1 MHSGALPS
9 LVVKP
14 GSPPPAEAGIRCV
27 MMDLDGTIYEGDTL
41 YPASR
46 PFFDALTRR
55 GIAWGFVTN
64 NTSRSIDSYV
74 ARLRG
79 MGVPLSGRDEIV
91 TPVLSVVDALRTE
104 FPAFKR
110 LFLLG
115 TDDFRREMRSSGFE
129 ETSDSP
135 DDPPDAVITAFDKTL
150 CYDRLC
156 RAAWWIRN
164 GVPWFAT
171 HPDVFCPTTERTWL
185 VDCGA
190 ITACLETAT
199 GVRCQR
205 VFGKPNPDLLQVML
219 KRLGLRPSELLMA
232 GDREHTDIES
242 GIRAGART
250 LRITSGVGGGT
261 AETRADYRAPDLG
274 VFHRA
279 LFPEDFG
286 GEAS

>member
-1 MHSGALPS
+1 MPSDALPS

-46 PFFDALTRR
+46 PFFDALSRR

-79 MGVPLSGRDEIV
+79 MGVPLSGREQIV
-91 TPVLSVVDALRTE
+91 TPVLSVVDALRTD
-104 FPAFKR
+104 FPAFQR

-115 TDDFRREMRSSGFE
+115 TDDFRTEMRSFGFE

-164 GVPWFAT
+164 GIPWFAT

-242 GIRAGART
+242 GVRAGART

-279 LFPEDFG
+279 IFPEDF
-286 GEAS
+286 A

>member
-1 MHSGALPS
+1 
-9 LVVKP
+9 
-14 GSPPPAEAGIRCV
+14 
-27 MMDLDGTIYEGDTL
+27 MMDLDGTIYEGDAL
-41 YPASR
+41 YPTSL
-46 PFFDALTRR
+46 PFFDALSRR

-79 MGVPLSGRDEIV
+79 MGIPVSGREQVV
-91 TPVLSVVDALRTE
+91 TPVLSVADALRSE
-104 FPAFKR
+104 YPAFRR

-115 TDDFRREMRSSGFE
+115 TEDFRLEMQAPGFE
-129 ETSDSP
+129 ETADSP
-135 DDPPDAVITAFDKTL
+135 DDRPDAVITAFDKSL
-150 CYDRLC
+150 NYDRLC

-171 HPDVFCPTTERTWL
+171 HPDVFCPTTDRTWL

-199 GVRCQR
+199 GVRCGR
-205 VFGKPNPDLLQVML
+205 VFGKPNPDLLQVMM

-261 AETRADYRAPDLG
+261 TETRADYRAPDLG
-274 VFHRA
+274 AFHRA
-279 LFPEDFG
+279 LFPEDF
-286 GEAS
+286 A

>member
-1 MHSGALPS
+1 MSSCAVPS
-9 LVVKP
+9 FIVKP
-14 GSPPPAEAGIRCV
+14 GSPFPPEAGIRCV

-41 YPASR
+41 YPSSM
-46 PFFDALTRR
+46 PFFDALTRH

-74 ARLRG
+74 ARLRA
-79 MGVPLSGRDEIV
+79 MGIPLSDRSQIV
-91 TPVLSVVDALRTE
+91 TPVLSVADALRTE
-104 FPAFKR
+104 FPGFRR

-115 TDDFRREMRSSGFE
+115 TGDFRREMQSFGFE
-129 ETSDSP
+129 ETADSP
-135 DDPPDAVITAFDKTL
+135 DDRPDAVITAFDKSL
-150 CYDRLC
+150 NYDRLC

-205 VFGKPNPDLLQVML
+205 VFGKPNPDMLQVMM

-250 LRITSGVGGGT
+250 LRISSGVGGGT
-261 AETRADYRAPDLG
+261 AETRADYCAPDLG

-279 LFPEDFG
+279 LFPED
-286 GEAS
+286 AL

>member
-1 MHSGALPS
+1 MPSGPVPG
-9 LVVKP
+9 LVVKFGAP
-14 GSPPPAEAGIRCV
+14 LPREAGIRCV
-27 MMDLDGTIYEGDTL
+27 MMDLDGTIYEGDRL
-41 YPASR
+41 YPASL
-46 PFFDALTRR
+46 PFFDALSRR

-79 MGVPLSGRDEIV
+79 MGIPLSGRDQVV
-91 TPVLSVVDALRTE
+91 TPVLSVVDAFRTE

-115 TDDFRREMRSSGFE
+115 TDDFRSEMSSFGFE
-129 ETSDSP
+129 ETADSP
-135 DDPPDAVITAFDKTL
+135 DDRPDAVVTAFDKSL
-150 CYDRLC
+150 NYSRLC

-190 ITACLETAT
+190 VTACLETAT
-199 GVRCQR
+199 GIRCPR
-205 VFGKPNPDLLQVML
+205 VFGKPSPDMLRVML

-242 GIRAGART
+242 GIRAGTRT
-250 LRITSGVGGGT
+250 LRISSGVGGGE
-261 AETRADYRAPDLG
+261 AETRADYSCPDLG

-279 LFPEDFG
+279 LFPEDFL
-286 GEAS
+286 

>member
-1 MHSGALPS
+1 MPSGSIPG
-9 LVVKP
+9 LVVRS
-14 GSPPPAEAGIRCV
+14 GSPLPADAGIRCV
-27 MMDLDGTIYEGDTL
+27 MMDLDGTIYEGDRL
-41 YPASR
+41 YPSSL
-46 PFFDALTRR
+46 PFFDALSRR

-79 MGVPLSGRDEIV
+79 MGIPLSSRDQVV
-91 TPVLSVVDALRTE
+91 TPVLSVVDAFRTE
-104 FPAFKR
+104 FPAFRR

-115 TDDFRREMRSSGFE
+115 TDDFRSEMRSFGFV
-129 ETSDSP
+129 ETVDSP
-135 DDPPDAVITAFDKTL
+135 DDRPDAVVTAFDKSL
-150 CYDRLC
+150 NYARLC

-190 ITACLETAT
+190 VTACLESAT
-199 GVRCQR
+199 GIRCPR
-205 VFGKPNPDLLQVML
+205 VFGKPSPDMLQVML

-250 LRITSGVGGGT
+250 LRISSGVGGGA
-261 AETRADYRAPDLG
+261 AETRADYSCPDLG

-279 LFPEDFG
+279 LFPED
-286 GEAS
+286 SL

>member
-1 MHSGALPS
+1 MTAAGDPTLCIR
-9 LVVKP
+9 P
-14 GSPPPAEAGIRCV
+14 GSPPPSSAGIRCV
-27 MMDLDGTIYEGDTL
+27 MMDLDGTIYEGDRL
-41 YPASR
+41 YPTSL
-46 PFFDALTRR
+46 PFFDARTGH

-64 NTSRSIDSYV
+64 NTSLSIDSYV
-74 ARLRG
+74 ERLHG
-79 MGVPLSGRDEIV
+79 MGVPIAGRDQIV

-115 TDDFRREMRSSGFE
+115 TDDFRREMRSFGLD
-129 ETSDSP
+129 ETADSP
-135 DDPPDAVITAFDKTL
+135 DDRPDAVITAFDKSL
-150 CYDRLC
+150 NYDRLC

-205 VFGKPNPDLLQVML
+205 VFGKPNPDMLRVMM
-219 KRLGLRPSELLMA
+219 KRLGIRPAELLMA

-250 LRITSGVGGGT
+250 LRISTGVGGG
-261 AETRADYRAPDLG
+261 ASETRADYRCADLG
-274 VFHRA
+274 VFRRA
-279 LFPEDFG
+279 LFPEDG
-286 GEAS
+286 V

>member
-1 MHSGALPS
+1 MSAAEESS
-9 LVVKP
+9 LRVKP
-14 GSPPPAEAGIRCV
+14 GSPPPSQAGIRCV
-27 MMDLDGTIYEGDTL
+27 MMDLDGTVYEGDAL
-41 YPASR
+41 YPASL
-46 PFFDALTRR
+46 PFFNALSRR

-79 MGVPLSGRDEIV
+79 MGVPLSGRDQIV
-91 TPVLSVVDALRTE
+91 TPVLSVADALRTE
-104 FPAFKR
+104 FPASKR

-115 TDDFRREMRSSGFE
+115 TEDFRREMTSLGFE
-129 ETSDSP
+129 ETADSP
-135 DDPPDAVITAFDKTL
+135 DDRPDVVITAFDKSLT
-150 CYDRLC
+150 YDRLC
-156 RAAWWIRN
+156 RAAWWIKN

-171 HPDVFCPTTERTWL
+171 HPDVFCPTTEPTWL

-199 GVRCQR
+199 GIRCRR
-205 VFGKPNPDLLQVML
+205 VFGKPNPDMLQVML

-242 GIRAGART
+242 GIRAGVRT

-261 AETRADYRAPDLG
+261 AETRADYRCSGLG

-279 LFPEDFG
+279 LFPEDFL
-286 GEAS
+286 

>member
-1 MHSGALPS
+1 MPSAAVPS
-9 LVVKP
+9 LVVRP

-27 MMDLDGTIYEGDTL
+27 MMDLDGTVYEGDAL
-41 YPASR
+41 YPASL
-46 PFFDALTRR
+46 PFFDALARR

-79 MGVPLSGRDEIV
+79 MGIPISGREQIV
-91 TPVLSVVDALRTE
+91 TPVLSVADALRTE

-115 TDDFRREMRSSGFE
+115 TDDFRREMQSLGFE
-129 ETSDSP
+129 ETADSP
-135 DDPPDAVITAFDKTL
+135 DDRPDAVITAFDKSL
-150 CYDRLC
+150 HYDRLC

-199 GVRCQR
+199 GVRCGR
-205 VFGKPNPDLLQVML
+205 VFGKPNPDLLQVMM

-242 GIRAGART
+242 GIRAGALT
-250 LRITSGVGGGT
+250 LRIASGVGGGD
-261 AETRADYRAPDLG
+261 AGTRADYSAPDIG

-279 LFPEDFG
+279 LFPEDFV
-286 GEAS
+286 

>member
-1 MHSGALPS
+1 MPSGTVPG
-9 LVVKP
+9 LVIKS
-14 GSPPPAEAGIRCV
+14 GSPLPPDAGIRCV
-27 MMDLDGTIYEGDTL
+27 MMDLDGTVYEGDRL
-41 YPASR
+41 YPTSL
-46 PFFDALTRR
+46 PFFDALSRR

-79 MGVPLSGRDEIV
+79 MGIPLSGREQVV
-91 TPVLSVVDALRTE
+91 TPVLSVVDAFRTE
-104 FPAFKR
+104 FPSFKR

-115 TDDFRREMRSSGFE
+115 TDDFRSEMRSFDFE
-129 ETSDSP
+129 ETDDSP
-135 DDPPDAVITAFDKTL
+135 DDRPDAVVTAFDKSL
-150 CYDRLC
+150 NYARLC

-190 ITACLETAT
+190 VTACLETAT
-199 GVRCQR
+199 GIRCPR
-205 VFGKPNPDLLQVML
+205 VFGKPSPDMLQVML
-219 KRLGLRPSELLMA
+219 KSLGLRPSELLMA

-250 LRITSGVGGGT
+250 LRISSGVGGGA
-261 AETRADYRAPDLG
+261 AETRADYSCPDLG

-279 LFPEDFG
+279 LFPEDFV
-286 GEAS
+286 

>member
-1 MHSGALPS
+1 MTAAGDPTLCIR
-9 LVVKP
+9 P
-14 GSPPPAEAGIRCV
+14 GSPPPSSAGIRCV
-27 MMDLDGTIYEGDTL
+27 MMDLDGTIYEGDRL
-41 YPASR
+41 YPTSL
-46 PFFDALTRR
+46 PFFDSLTRH

-74 ARLRG
+74 ERLRG
-79 MGVPLSGRDEIV
+79 MGVPIAGRDQIV

-115 TDDFRREMRSSGFE
+115 TDDFRREMRSFGLE
-129 ETSDSP
+129 ETADSP
-135 DDPPDAVITAFDKTL
+135 DDRPDAVITAFDKSL
-150 CYDRLC
+150 NYDRLC

-205 VFGKPNPDLLQVML
+205 VFGKPNPDMLRVMM
-219 KRLGLRPSELLMA
+219 KRLGIRPAELLMA

-250 LRITSGVGGGT
+250 LRISTGVGGG
-261 AETRADYRAPDLG
+261 ASETRADYRCTDLG
-274 VFHRA
+274 VFRRA
-279 LFPEDFG
+279 LFPEDG
-286 GEAS
+286 V

>member
-1 MHSGALPS
+1 MSSGSVPF

-27 MMDLDGTIYEGDTL
+27 MMDLDGTIYEGDEL
-41 YPASR
+41 YPSSL
-46 PFFDALTRR
+46 PFFEALSRH

-74 ARLRG
+74 SRLRG
-79 MGVPLSGRDEIV
+79 MGVPLSGREQVV
-91 TPVLSVVDALRTE
+91 TPVLSVADFLRAE
-104 FPAFKR
+104 FPAFRR

-115 TDDFRREMRSSGFE
+115 TEDFRREMLALGFE
-129 ETSDSP
+129 ETADSP
-135 DDPPDAVITAFDKTL
+135 EDRPDAVITAFDKSL
-150 CYDRLC
+150 NYNRLC

-190 ITACLETAT
+190 ITACLENAT
-199 GVRCQR
+199 GVLCGR
-205 VFGKPNPDLLQVML
+205 VFGKPNPDLLQVMM

-250 LRITSGVGGGT
+250 LRISSGVGGGT
-261 AETRADYRAPDLG
+261 AETRADYCAPDLG

-279 LFPEDFG
+279 LFPDDG
-286 GEAS
+286 I

>member
-1 MHSGALPS
+1 MPSGSVPG

-14 GSPPPAEAGIRCV
+14 GSPLPADAGIRCV
-27 MMDLDGTIYEGDTL
+27 MMDLDGTIYEGDRL
-41 YPASR
+41 YPSSL
-46 PFFDALTRR
+46 PFFNALSRR

-74 ARLRG
+74 AHLRG
-79 MGVPLSGRDEIV
+79 MGIPLSGRDQIV
-91 TPVLSVVDALRTE
+91 TPVLSVVDAFRTE
-104 FPAFKR
+104 FPSFKR

-115 TDDFRREMRSSGFE
+115 TDDFRLEMRAFGFD
-129 ETSDSP
+129 ETADSP
-135 DDPPDAVITAFDKTL
+135 DDRPDAVVTAFDKSL
-150 CYDRLC
+150 NYARLC

-190 ITACLETAT
+190 VTACLESAT
-199 GVRCQR
+199 GIRCPR
-205 VFGKPNPDLLQVML
+205 VFGKPSPDMLQVML

-250 LRITSGVGGGT
+250 LRISSGVGGGAADT
-261 AETRADYRAPDLG
+261 CADYSCPGLG

-279 LFPEDFG
+279 LFPEDFL
-286 GEAS
+286 